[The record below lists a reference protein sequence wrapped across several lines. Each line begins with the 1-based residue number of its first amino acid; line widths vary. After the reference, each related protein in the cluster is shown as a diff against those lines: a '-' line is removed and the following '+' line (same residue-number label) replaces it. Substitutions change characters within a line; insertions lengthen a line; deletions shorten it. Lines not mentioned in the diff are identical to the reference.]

1 MTFNYCPVCGS
12 DTFYKTGKPCGHGE
26 DSKFDEMQCKK
37 CKLRW
42 VEPMPTEDEIDE
54 YYRNYYARR
63 RKTGKLNCQETTLS
77 KIYRSITFKKSR
89 DRIYIRRLDKYTG
102 RGLFLDFGCGEGE
115 LLIIAKNRG
124 WNVTGI
130 EYSVEIKE
138 ELAEFG
144 INVINTNNL
153 SGAGLKE
160 NSVDCISS
168 THVIEHIINH
178 EKFFS
183 EVKKYLSPGGI
194 FATKVP
200 SGTSLRA
207 KLNLSY
213 WHLTFPY
220 EHLWGFDINNY
231 RLLLEKNGFDIL
243 YIKDSFLIDELTCIA
258 KVKN

>member
-1 MTFNYCPVCGS
+1 MTFNSCPVCGS
-12 DTFYKTGKPCGHGE
+12 DAFYKAGKPYGHGD
-26 DSKFDEMQCKK
+26 DSKYDEMQCRK

-42 VEPMPTEDEIDE
+42 VEPMPGEEEIDE
-54 YYRNYYARR
+54 YYRNYYERR
-63 RKTGKLNCQETTLS
+63 RTSKLKCQETNLS
-77 KIYRSITFKKSR
+77 KIYKLMTFKKIR
-89 DRIYIRRLDKYTG
+89 DSIYIKRLDKYIA
-102 RGLFLDFGCGEGE
+102 RGLFVDFGCGEGE
-115 LLIIAKNRG
+115 LLLTANDRG
-124 WNVTGI
+124 WNVLGI
-130 EYSVEIKE
+130 EYSVEIKD
-138 ELAEFG
+138 ELADKG
-144 INVINTNNL
+144 VNVINTNNL
-153 SGAGLKE
+153 TDAGLKE

-168 THVIEHIINH
+168 THVIEHIVNH

-183 EVKKYLSPGGI
+183 DVKKYLKPGGI

-220 EHLWGFDINNY
+220 EHFWGFDINNY
-231 RLLLEKNGFDIL
+231 RILLEKYGFSIL